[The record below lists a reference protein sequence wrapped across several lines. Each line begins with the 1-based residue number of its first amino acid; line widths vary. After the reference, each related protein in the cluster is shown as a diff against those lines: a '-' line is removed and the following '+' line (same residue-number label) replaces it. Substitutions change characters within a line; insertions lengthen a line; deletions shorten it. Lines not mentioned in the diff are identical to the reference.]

1 MAEQATRG
9 DLAFALAS
17 AMGID
22 EPSSSG
28 KFSDGGYLDGIT
40 STLADIGVTNGIGD
54 GIFGTMNNTTRGEA
68 FAMIARAMGLATAE
82 SSIEEASMAL
92 VAAGIVQGYG
102 GDPNSLGLNEPL
114 QTDHLGLLMER
125 ISPEFAKVD
134 ESGLSGTDKIRQK
147 VDDARDSALALK
159 DPAYAA
165 FMASTGVAKGE
176 IDDEI
181 KLRTELYDEDA
192 KRRTETYGRAAEDAA
207 GGIGQDFENR
217 GLTRSGAHMM
227 KQAKNDADSAYALGE
242 AQTTAQRAHEESQ
255 RALARQSSEYQRAM
269 DEARR
274 ASETAGA
281 ETEIEERI

>member
-1 MAEQATRG
+1 MAEMSTRG
-9 DLAFALAS
+9 DLAFALFNAL
-17 AMGID
+17 GIT

-40 STLADIGVTNGIGD
+40 STLADLGITNGIGD

-68 FAMIARAMGLATAE
+68 FTMIARAMGLATAE

-92 VAAGIVQGYG
+92 VAAGIVKGYG
-102 GDPNSLGLNEPL
+102 GNPDNLGLNNPL
-114 QTDHLGLLMER
+114 QKDHLGLLMER
-125 ISPEFAKVD
+125 ITPEFARAD
-134 ESGLSGTDKIRQK
+134 ESGTTGTEKIIQR
-147 VDDARDSALALK
+147 VDDARDDAIALA

-165 FMASTGVAKGE
+165 FMARTGVSKGE

-192 KRRTETYGRAAEDAA
+192 KRRTATYGRAAEDAA
-207 GGIGQDFENR
+207 KGIGTDFENR

-242 AQTTAQRAHEESQ
+242 ANTAAQRAHEESQ
-255 RALARQSSEYQRAM
+255 RTLGRQSNEYQRAM

-274 ASETAGA
+274 ASETGLA
-281 ETEIEERI
+281 ETEIQDSI